1 MFAKLKA
8 MPPSLT
14 QELPLVV
21 VAKMKLGEKQWG
33 N

>member
-8 MPPSLT
+8 MT
-14 QELPLVV
+14 QELPVV
-21 VAKMKLGEKQWG
+21 VVTKMKLGEKQWG